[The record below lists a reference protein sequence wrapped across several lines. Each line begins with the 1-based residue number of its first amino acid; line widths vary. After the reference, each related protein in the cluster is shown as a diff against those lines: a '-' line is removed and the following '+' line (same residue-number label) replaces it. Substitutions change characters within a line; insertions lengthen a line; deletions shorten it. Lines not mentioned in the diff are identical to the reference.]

1 MPDPG
6 PYPVTIESPDSVA
19 LVQGASRGVGLAF
32 VRALLAKP
40 NVSRVLATCRRPDE
54 AAALGALAHAD
65 ERLNVLRLD
74 VTDEESIA
82 AAAAQAQA
90 SADRIDL
97 LINCAGLLH
106 DDEMGPER
114 NLAQVRPE
122 NLIKAFQVNA
132 LGPLLVAKSFENLL
146 KRSPEACFASLSARV
161 GSIGDNRLGG
171 WYAYRSSKAAL
182 NQMTR
187 TLAIQWR
194 RLTHPILCV
203 VLHPGTVATD
213 LSAPFTGSYDPAKMF
228 DPDRAAGQLL
238 DVLSNLTIADTGKFF
253 AWDGQPI
260 PW

>member
-1 MPDPG
+1 
-6 PYPVTIESPDSVA
+6 VTMGAPDSVA

-32 VRALLAKP
+32 VHALLAKP
-40 NVSRVLATCRRPDE
+40 NVNRVFATCRRPDE
-54 AAALGALAHAD
+54 ASALVALGATDA
-65 ERLNVLRLD
+65 RLRILRLD

-82 AAAAQAQA
+82 AAAAEARD

-97 LINCAGLLH
+97 LINSAGILH
-106 DDEMGPER
+106 EGEMGPER

-122 NLIKAFQVNA
+122 NLVKAFRVNA
-132 LGPLLVAKSFENLL
+132 LGPLLVAKSFEPLL

-187 TLAIQWR
+187 TLAVQWR
-194 RLTHPILCV
+194 RLTRPILCV

-213 LSAPFTGSYDPAKMF
+213 LSAPFTGSYDPAKLF
-228 DPDRAAGQLL
+228 EPDRAAGQLL
-238 DVLSNLTIADTGKFF
+238 DVLAGLTIADTGGFF